1 MRSFVFALLL
11 FPSGLLAQKDAAAGG
26 LPLLTFK
33 TNVTALLNPVKQA
46 YAFGA
51 DIRLGSRMTADVG
64 AGAFLGS
71 PLQFA
76 SHKDESYKGLRLRAG
91 LKYYLFQKGRS
102 ALHLGVE
109 GKLHNIKHLRYWE
122 VLRQGQQYTQFLL
135 VERKVETLGIA
146 SRAGLQIFLGQNRRF
161 FIEPYAGLGF
171 LFNTVKRPLP
181 PDAEIINDGG
191 VFVFEYEPGKT
202 VSPDL
207 IVGLHFG
214 VALW

>member
-1 MRSFVFALLL
+1 MRRFVFILWL
-11 FPSGLLAQKDAAAGG
+11 FPFGLSAQKDAGARG

-51 DIRLGSRMTADVG
+51 DIRLGSRITADIG

-76 SHKDESYKGLRLRAG
+76 DHKGESYKGLRLRAG

-102 ALHLGVE
+102 AFHLGLE
-109 GKLHNIKHLRYWE
+109 GKVHNIKHFRYWE
-122 VLRQGQQYTQFLL
+122 VLRQGQQYTEFLL
-135 VERKVETLGIA
+135 AERKVDTQGLS
-146 SRAGLQIFLGQNRRF
+146 SRAGLQIFLGENRRF

-171 LFNTVKRPLP
+171 LFNTVKLQLP
-181 PDAEIINDGG
+181 PDVEIIDDGG
-191 VFVFEYEPGKT
+191 IFVFEFEPGRT

>member
-1 MRSFVFALLL
+1 MRSFLLILFVF
-11 FPSGLLAQKDAAAGG
+11 PYGLSAQKDAAAGG

-76 SHKDESYKGLRLRAG
+76 SHKGETYKGLRLRAG
-91 LKYYLFQKGRS
+91 LKYYLVQKGRS
-102 ALHLGVE
+102 AFHLGME
-109 GKLHNIKHLRYWE
+109 GKVHNIKHFRFWE
-122 VLRQGQQYTQFLL
+122 VLRQGQQYTEFLL
-135 VERKVETLGIA
+135 VERKIDTQGLA
-146 SRAGLQIFLGQNRRF
+146 SRAGLQIFLGEKRRF
-161 FIEPYAGLGF
+161 FIEPYAGLGL
-171 LFNTVKRPLP
+171 LFNTVKLQLP

-191 VFVFEYEPGKT
+191 IFVFEFEPGRR

-214 VALW
+214 VAMW